1 VNSEVN
7 NVTNKE
13 IIRIRMLEMGYSF
26 TELSNATGI
35 KLRTLK
41 RYVSDPDQMRLGDFR
56 AIHNRLRF
64 SDEQLVK
71 MSRSK

>member
-1 VNSEVN
+1 M
-7 NVTNKE
+7 TRTKM
-13 IIRIRMLEMGYSF
+13 IRIRMLEMGYSF

-41 RYVSDPDQMRLGDFR
+41 RYVADPDLMRLGDLR

-64 SDEQLVK
+64 SDAELIK
-71 MSRSK
+71 FGKSK

>member
-1 VNSEVN
+1 VNRS
-7 NVTNKE
+7 E
-13 IIRIRMLEMGYSF
+13 IIRIRMAEMGHTYI
-26 TELSNATGI
+26 TLSNATGI

-41 RYVSDPDQMRLGDFR
+41 RYIADPDQMRLGDFR

>member
-1 VNSEVN
+1 MTRTEL
-7 NVTNKE
+7 
-13 IIRIRMLEMGYSF
+13 IRVRMAEMGYSYIS
-26 TELSNATGI
+26 LSNATGI

>member
-1 VNSEVN
+1 MIK
-7 NVTNKE
+7 T
-13 IIRIRMLEMGYSF
+13 RMMEMGYSYVS
-26 TELSNATGI
+26 LSQATGI

>member
-1 VNSEVN
+1 M
-7 NVTNKE
+7 TNTE
-13 IIRIRMLEMGYSF
+13 IIRARMLEMGYSF

-41 RYVSDPDQMRLGDFR
+41 RYVADPDLMRLGDLR

-64 SDEQLVK
+64 SDEQLAK
-71 MSRSK
+71 LGKTK

>member
-1 VNSEVN
+1 
-7 NVTNKE
+7 
-13 IIRIRMLEMGYSF
+13 MLEMGYSF

-41 RYVSDPDQMRLGDFR
+41 RYVADPDLMRLGDLR

-64 SDEQLVK
+64 SDEQLTK
-71 MSRSK
+71 LSKTK

>member
-1 VNSEVN
+1 MNR
-7 NVTNKE
+7 TK
-13 IIRIRMLEMGYSF
+13 IIRARMLETGYSF

-41 RYVSDPDQMRLGDFR
+41 RYVADPDLMRLGDLR

-64 SDEQLVK
+64 SDEQLV
-71 MSRSK
+71 RLSKK

>member
-1 VNSEVN
+1 MTRS
-7 NVTNKE
+7 E
-13 IIRIRMLEMGYSF
+13 IIRIRMAEMGHTYI
-26 TELSNATGI
+26 TLSNATGI

-41 RYVSDPDQMRLGDFR
+41 RYIADPDIMRLGDFR

-71 MSRSK
+71 MSRTK

>member
-1 VNSEVN
+1 MNRS
-7 NVTNKE
+7 E
-13 IIRIRMLEMGYSF
+13 IIRIRMLEAGVTF
-26 TELSNATGI
+26 ETLSQATGI

-41 RYVSDPDQMRLGDFR
+41 RYVSDPDQMRLGDLR

-71 MSRSK
+71 MSRTK

>member
-1 VNSEVN
+1 MNR
-7 NVTNKE
+7 TE
-13 IIRIRMLEMGYSF
+13 IIRIRMLETGYSF

-41 RYVSDPDQMRLGDFR
+41 RYVSDPDLMRLGDLR

-64 SDEQLVK
+64 SDEQLV
-71 MSRSK
+71 RLSKK